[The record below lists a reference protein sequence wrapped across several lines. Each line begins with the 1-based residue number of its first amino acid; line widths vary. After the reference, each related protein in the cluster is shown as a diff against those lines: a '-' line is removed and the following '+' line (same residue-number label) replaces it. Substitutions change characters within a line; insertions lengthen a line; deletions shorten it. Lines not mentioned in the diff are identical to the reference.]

1 MYLHLTTC
9 PLVKLQDSYPGANY
23 KVRKLGKPIG
33 LWYAKDRDWINLLDK
48 NKTWMVTPGNP
59 KQCPFPK
66 VAELYERVLS
76 KQALPPGDT
85 GDGSVQGPGSC
96 VEQYAYNFPLE
107 SSFLDTVAAPDPA
120 KIFNMTSTTIPQFE
134 SAFRPYLLGEFYR
147 YLIDRDVPNPY
158 DIVFEDGLVRL
169 TPEQD
174 QMVQVFLDSKGIAG
188 TKRGPKGVRVNAPL
202 NKRQCYRYL
211 VRAFMVRELLK
222 AVENGP
228 ITLDVPRPREY
239 FMEKKSWTPVEVTKE
254 KITAVAPFK
263 TPKEAGF
270 TGRSFEERD
279 INGYDQEITGDINP
293 IGFDGYVSFF
303 DGVRNLEYGNFL
315 SEKMQP
321 VWGGIHYDASLFT
334 PELQAA
340 YPFIQYVEVPSG
352 CLWKPTRVLAGYTPA
367 PIAVVAIANTQEEAD
382 TITKRV
388 VFAGNPKTIART
400 QGCYEFARNS
410 TTAKSIQG
418 DVVSDFTPVLTVAGI
433 KDGELFAFEKKPE
446 VIAAAVAEADAAVGG
461 RRRRKTRRARNRK
474 RALRQTRSIYR

>member
-23 KVRKLGKPIG
+23 KVRKLGKPTG

-48 NKTWMVTPGNP
+48 NKTWMVTPENP
-59 KQCPFPK
+59 RQCPFPK
-66 VAELYERVLS
+66 VAELYERILS
-76 KQALPPGDT
+76 KQALPLGDT
-85 GDGSVQGPGSC
+85 GDGSVKGPGSC
-96 VEQYAYNFPLE
+96 VEQYAYSFPLE
-107 SSFLDTVAAPDPA
+107 SSFLETITTPDPA
-120 KIFNMTSTTIPQFE
+120 KVFNMTSATIPQFE
-134 SAFRPYLLGEFYR
+134 SAFQPYILGEFYQ
-147 YLIDRDVPNPY
+147 YLIDPNVPNPF
-158 DIVFEDGLVRL
+158 DAVFEGSSVRL

-174 QMVQVFLDSKGIAG
+174 RMVQDFLDSKGIAA
-188 TKRGPKGVRVNAPL
+188 TERGPGGVRVSIPL

-228 ITLDVPRPREY
+228 ITVDVPRPREY
-239 FMEKKSWTPVEVTKE
+239 VMDKKTWAPVEVTKE
-254 KITAVAPFK
+254 KIAAAAPFK
-263 TPKEAGF
+263 TPKAAGF
-270 TGRSFEERD
+270 TGRSSDERD
-279 INGYDQEITGDINP
+279 MNGYDQEITGDINP
-293 IGFDGYVSFF
+293 TGFDGYISLF
-303 DGVRNLEYGNFL
+303 DVIRNFEYGNFL

-352 CLWKPTRVLAGYTPA
+352 CLWQPTRVLAGYTPA

-388 VFAGNPKTIART
+388 AFAGNPKTIART
-400 QGCYEFARNS
+400 QGCYAFARNPS
-410 TTAKSIQG
+410 AAKSIQG
-418 DVVSDFTPVLTVAGI
+418 DVVSDFTPLLTIAGI

-446 VIAAAVAEADAAVGG
+446 VIAAGVAEAAATVGG
-461 RRRRKTRRARNRK
+461 RRRRKTRRARNGK